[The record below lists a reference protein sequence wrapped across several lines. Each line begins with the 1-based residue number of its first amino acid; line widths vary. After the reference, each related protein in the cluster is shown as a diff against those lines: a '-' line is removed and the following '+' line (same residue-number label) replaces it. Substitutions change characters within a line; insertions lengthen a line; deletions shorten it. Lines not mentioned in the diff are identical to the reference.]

1 MRGRLPQLVEMSDTI
16 RVFVNAN
23 AVDLPAG
30 ADVAQA
36 VRAFDAALEPSLL
49 SGAAYVTDGRGI
61 EVEPATR
68 LTTGAILRVVVRAR
82 RSNRDG
88 DADA

>member
-1 MRGRLPQLVEMSDTI
+1 MSDTI
-16 RVFVNAN
+16 RVFVNAS

-36 VRAFDAALEPSLL
+36 VLAFDATLEPSIT

-61 EVEPATR
+61 EIEPDVR
-68 LTTGAILRVVVRAR
+68 LTSGAILRVVVRAR
-82 RSNRDG
+82 RGTRDG

>member
-1 MRGRLPQLVEMSDTI
+1 VSEII

-23 AVDLPAG
+23 PVDLPAG

-36 VRAFDAALEPSLL
+36 VRAFDATLEPSLA

-61 EVEPATR
+61 EIEPAAR
-68 LTTGAILRVVVRAR
+68 LSAGAILRVVIRAR
-82 RSNRDG
+82 RGARD
-88 DADA
+88 DNADA